1 MRAAI
6 VVLVAL
12 VLAACGGGS
21 SGVEIEVAAATFIVS
36 APADQVEIV
45 GRDRL
50 AVGAGDEDRLDVLRM
65 PDSAEILVVYP
76 SSSVPEPFEFLRNP
90 LLAGGVIPVLESADQ
105 IVAVVYPLLDMTP
118 GGRFLAGVLI
128 AIGPDGTVV
137 GTDWDSKGG
146 AAVAELVAWGAE
158 RGIDAPGALRL
169 AVAGLT
175 GDDSPDARTA
185 ADFLR

>member
-1 MRAAI
+1 
-6 VVLVAL
+6 VV
-12 VLAACGGGS
+12 AACGGGS
-21 SGVEIEVAAATFIVS
+21 SGIETEVAAATFIVS
-36 APADQVEIV
+36 APADEVEIV

-50 AVGAGDEDRLDVLRM
+50 AIGSGDEDRLDVLRL
-65 PDSAEILVVYP
+65 PDSADIIAVYDSTP
-76 SSSVPEPFEFLRNP
+76 TPEPFEFLRNP

-118 GGRFLAGVLI
+118 GGRLLAGVLI

-137 GTDWDSKGG
+137 GTDWDDRGD

-158 RGIDAPGALRL
+158 RGIDAPAALRL

>member
-1 MRAAI
+1 MRASV

-12 VLAACGGGS
+12 VVGACGGGS

-50 AVGAGDEDRLDVLRM
+50 AVGAGDEDRLDVLRL
-65 PDSAEILVVYP
+65 PESAEIIVVYP

-118 GGRFLAGVLI
+118 GGRFLSGVLI

-137 GTDWDSKGG
+137 GTDWDNNGD

>member
-1 MRAAI
+1 MRAALA
-6 VVLVAL
+6 VLVAL
-12 VLAACGGGS
+12 VVGACGGGS
-21 SGVEIEVAAATFIVS
+21 SGVELEVAAATFIAS
-36 APADQVEIV
+36 APADQVEV
-45 GRDRL
+45 VARDRL

-65 PDSAEILVVYP
+65 PASADLIVVYP

-90 LLAGGVIPVLESADQ
+90 LLSGGVTPVLESADQ
-105 IVAVVYPLLDMTP
+105 IVAVVYPLLDVSP
-118 GGRFLAGVLI
+118 GGRSLSGVLI
-128 AIGPDGTVV
+128 AIGPDGAVV
-137 GTDWDSKGG
+137 GTDWDNKGD
-146 AAVAELVAWGAE
+146 AAVADLVAWGAE